1 MATGY
6 DVSALSTYTKDSAD
20 KKSYLYKMLAQGNS
34 AKLFPK
40 QTGVKSSERIH
51 LISNSPVWQAQAC
64 SFTASANTTFTDRTL
79 TVGKPGIYMK
89 WCEKDLESKY
99 TQLCMQAG
107 SKLETLTFA
116 EQIVGDIM
124 QQTSR
129 DLEMAIWKGNTLS
142 TDQQLLHFD
151 GLQKLIDAASI
162 GATATPATWSVANAR
177 TIMQTFVTA
186 LTDDM
191 LAQPSGKIFMGL
203 AEARDYRLKLGID
216 NLYHNDGKEQT
227 LYAENTNIEIVPTL
241 GLSGTKAIYFMPTDY
256 TFIGTDLEGE
266 DENYE
271 LFYAKEAREIRFIA
285 EWKMGVQFA
294 FPSLIAKMLNT

>member
-6 DVSALSTYTKDSAD
+6 DVSGLSAFTKDSAE
-20 KKSYLYKMLAQGNS
+20 KKSYLYKMLATGDS
-34 AKLFPK
+34 IKLFPK

-64 SFTASANTTFTDRTL
+64 SFTASANTAFTDRTL

-124 QQTSR
+124 QQTAR
-129 DLEMAIWKGNTLS
+129 DIDAAIWKGNTLS

-151 GLQKLIDAASI
+151 GLQKIIAAASI
-162 GATATPATWSVANAR
+162 GYTATPAVWSVANAR
-177 TIMQTFVTA
+177 TIMQTFVGG

-191 LAQPSGKIFMGL
+191 LAQKSGKIFMGT
-203 AEARDYRLKLGID
+203 AEYRDYRMKLTID
-216 NLYHNDGKEQT
+216 NLYHNAGDSTK
-227 LYAENTNIEIVPTL
+227 AEGTDIEIVPVL

-256 TFIGTDLEGE
+256 TIIGTDLEGE
-266 DENYE
+266 EENYE

-285 EWKMGVQFA
+285 EWKMGVQIA
-294 FPSLIAKMLNT
+294 FPSLIGKMLNT